1 MGTVVLSCTAC
12 SQVWTLGVLG
22 ASGADLRASM
32 STRAPRFTVS
42 VTLEE
47 LLYLPKPQIS
57 HLLNGDNII
66 SERLFWVL
74 TETIHV
80 KNLTQYQ
87 VHSKSAIDIGFET
100 SKLELMRLCF
110 PWCAVLSFKNS
121 AFHSVQC
128 CVAAWM
134 GQGVQVSSDGSG
146 KNVKVTQSCPTL
158 CDPWTVQS
166 VEFSRPEYWSG

>member
-66 SERLFWVL
+66 SERLF
-74 TETIHV
+74 
-80 KNLTQYQ
+80 
-87 VHSKSAIDIGFET
+87 
-100 SKLELMRLCF
+100 
-110 PWCAVLSFKNS
+110 
-121 AFHSVQC
+121 
-128 CVAAWM
+128 
-134 GQGVQVSSDGSG
+134 
-146 KNVKVTQSCPTL
+146 
-158 CDPWTVQS
+158 
-166 VEFSRPEYWSG
+166 